1 MAKKGFTLD
10 DAIFQKKIRDLAK
23 RVGVDE
29 KDFVR
34 EQGALLLRDIAK
46 YVPPYQSFPTGRGTS
61 IGSAKDKKQG
71 ELAIEYDLRKIFFMP
86 DNRVFQWAQRTFPM
100 GEIYKGRKVIGAGV
114 INSISE
120 MRKFHN
126 ANRKRSNGRTRSLR
140 SFQQMW
146 VTSANFNKYL
156 KAEKLRV
163 GIAKASVAKGMIRL
177 NPAAKIPAWVR
188 RNLGNASGN
197 ARMTKL
203 GGGWNAIFSASAF
216 GLQHVQQKTMSI
228 IKRAR
233 LKAME
238 KRLLFIMKDNAKKAG
253 LKVR

>member
-46 YVPPYQSFPTGRGTS
+46 YVPPYKSFPTGRGTS

-86 DNRVFQWAQRTFPM
+86 DNRVLQWAQRTFPM

-146 VTSANFNKYL
+146 VTPANFNKYL
-156 KAEKLRV
+156 RAEKLRV

-197 ARMTKL
+197 AKMTKL

-216 GLQHVQQKTMSI
+216 GLQHVQQKTMLI

>member
-86 DNRVFQWAQRTFPM
+86 DKAQVYKWAKDTYPTGQIYR
-100 GEIYKGRKVIGAGV
+100 GREIIGAGV
-114 INSISE
+114 ADTLE
-120 MRKFHN
+120 KMRRFH
-126 ANRKRSNGRTRSLR
+126 RSQQRRTGRTRALKGSE
-140 SFQQMW
+140 QMW
-146 VTSANFNKYL
+146 VTPANFNKYL
-156 KAEKLRV
+156 RAEKLRV

-197 ARMTKL
+197 ARMAKL
-203 GGGWNAIFSASAF
+203 GGSWSAIFSASAF

-238 KRLLFIMKDNAKKAG
+238 KRLLFIMKDNAKKSG

>member
-1 MAKKGFTLD
+1 MRRFHRS
-10 DAIFQKKIRDLAK
+10 Q
-23 RVGVDE
+23 
-29 KDFVR
+29 
-34 EQGALLLRDIAK
+34 
-46 YVPPYQSFPTGRGTS
+46 
-61 IGSAKDKKQG
+61 
-71 ELAIEYDLRKIFFMP
+71 
-86 DNRVFQWAQRTFPM
+86 QRRT
-100 GEIYKGRKVIGAGV
+100 
-114 INSISE
+114 
-120 MRKFHN
+120 
-126 ANRKRSNGRTRSLR
+126 GRTRGLKGSE
-140 SFQQMW
+140 QMW
-146 VTSANFNKYL
+146 VTPANFNKYL
-156 KAEKLRV
+156 RAEKLRV

-188 RNLGNASGN
+188 RNLVNASGN

-253 LKVR
+253 LKVH